1 MRRVMEAALNAE
13 IHFHEQEVV
22 SVFMEAFTNG
32 IDEKLTEIVLA
43 AFFALRMGSNLGA
56 HPAAQHLAT
65 ILTDSHGFVNRFA
78 RGETDGGF
86 RLIQYPGYQG
96 RKKFDSTV
104 RISEQGARFNLSSK
118 GLGWF
123 ATGVNYYGPIAVLAY
138 VRALAVKRS
147 ADADFLNELA
157 TALRTC
163 GEMQLAGIV
172 TLSNQIQLGMKA
184 SVNAAHRYAS

>member
-1 MRRVMEAALNAE
+1 MEAVLNAE
-13 IHFHEQEVV
+13 IHFHEQEVI

-32 IDEKLTEIVLA
+32 IDEKLAEIVLA
-43 AFFALRMGSNLGA
+43 AFFALRMGSNLGS

-78 RGETDGGF
+78 RGQTDGGF
-86 RLIQYPGYQG
+86 RLIPYPGYAG
-96 RKKFDSTV
+96 RKKFVSNV
-104 RISEQGARFNLSSK
+104 RIAEQGARFNLTTK

-147 ADADFLNELA
+147 SDAEFLNELA

-163 GEMQLAGIV
+163 GEMQLAGMV
-172 TLSNQIQLGMKA
+172 TLSNQVQLGLRA
-184 SVNAAHRYAS
+184 SVGAAHRYVS